1 MRRKFRCILA
11 VSLAALLG
19 ACSIL
24 PESDPLIVYQLPA
37 AHETVVPSFSGLSAK
52 TLSVF
57 TPYAGS
63 FLDSNRIAVAPDG
76 NRLSVYEGS
85 RWNDFAPVVFRNR
98 LIRDMRRIS
107 DLKAV
112 DNERENLFADYQLR
126 GDLVDFQVVYRNEQ
140 PTVVISFE
148 ASLVNSQSGRVI
160 DSRHFSVAEP
170 VDGSQV
176 PEVVQAFGQASSRIN
191 HDIIQ
196 WVYRV
201 AGK

>member
-1 MRRKFRCILA
+1 MRRQSRCIIMASL
-11 VSLAALLG
+11 VSLLG

-24 PESDPLIVYQLPA
+24 PKSDPLTVYQLPA
-37 AHETVVPSFSGLSAK
+37 AHEVTAAAFSGLSGRS
-52 TLSVF
+52 LSVF

-63 FLDSNRIAVAPDG
+63 FLDTDRIAVVPSG

-85 RWNDFAPVVFRNR
+85 RWSDPAPVVFRNR
-98 LIRDMRRIS
+98 LVRDLRKTA

-112 DNERENLFADYQLR
+112 GNERESLLADYQLR